1 MRNLFGS
8 KPKNN
13 PVAGLLRIRSVG
25 PGYLVLRNPD
35 QYACLFKL
43 AGGLNPWMEDPD
55 VLGEKVRKLDSVLA
69 DLRSGEEVQFLT
81 KRVLADVE
89 DVIRCYDERIH
100 ENAPEVFRNQYPEFL
115 RNWLRRFYME
125 ERICHFR
132 SYILFTVAPPKAS
145 GKAKERDVMP
155 IEEVLRRGK
164 SWVSQLNIVGLEPQ
178 EATEEEII
186 TLLYEELSLE
196 RFQGNPD
203 RFKKSSGYSGGEYGI
218 QTLREM
224 LSPTPWDFS
233 DPTFFKVGET
243 FGKTLYVTEFPSFN
257 EQNLFFQELYERTD
271 DFKVSLYIKGVD
283 LFRAQSIVEKQIQS
297 DQGAL
302 WKRKNVMN
310 FDAQAALDYRQS
322 VLSLVSERKT
332 SLAKFSLYITLFSK
346 SQKEL
351 TSSYESL
358 SRMFKNVHPLSG
370 YAEQKRLFLSTI
382 PQATDVAGHD
392 HLQATA
398 VMANA
403 VPCLY
408 DPIADTDG
416 VPLGKT
422 LSGEMVHLNLW
433 SRETENWNVLVV
445 GSSGTGKSF
454 SINQLL
460 IKNLPMNPYVMIID
474 KSQSYKT
481 LCRLAGGRYLNYD
494 LDSKHHLN
502 IFDYPLDEIKE
513 KEGEI
518 DPEHIS
524 SIVMFLGVVLANI
537 KENRIE
543 ETEELDK
550 ALLQEAVKL
559 TYQNTIGESRVPL
572 LTDLKETLLK
582 KAEDKKVPA
591 EFQYL
596 CRKQAEV
603 LKLFT
608 GKGMYANLTD
618 RESTVKADNSFIVFD
633 TSGISDNDK
642 KAVGLAV
649 FVISN
654 YCLQK
659 AKQNKELNR
668 LSQLAMD
675 ECWYLA
681 QYPAGLA
688 FLLRIAKTARHLR
701 LQPIFAT
708 QEIGEF
714 FGVKGVE
721 AILKNTSTKILLK
734 LVGDDIEHAKGLL
747 QLNPNQV
754 EKVMNLHLV
763 KGVYSQALIHQ
774 TLRQGIVN
782 IYPDELAYHIATT
795 YGPEAA
801 VRDLYLE
808 TYAPDEDPVA
818 TLGAIARWIED
829 KENKTVLKPAQKEK
843 VGQPVVNKPEEV
855 LMP

>member
-1 MRNLFGS
+1 MMLPFMKRNVNS
-8 KPKNN
+8 S
-13 PVAGLLRIRSVG
+13 VAGLLRIRAIG
-25 PGYLVLRNPD
+25 PGYLVLRNPE
-35 QYACLFKL
+35 QYVCVFRIQ
-43 AGGLNPWMEDPD
+43 GGLNPWMEDPD
-55 VLGEKVRKLDSVLA
+55 VLGERVRKLDAVLA

-81 KRVLADVE
+81 KRVVADVE
-89 DVIRCYDERIH
+89 RDIEKYHGRIH
-100 ENAPEVFRNQYPEFL
+100 ENAPSIFRQDYPEFL
-115 RNWLRRFYME
+115 GHWLRRFYAE
-125 ERICHFR
+125 ERICAYQ
-132 SYILFTVAPPKAS
+132 SYVLFTVHLPVSKKS
-145 GKAKERDVMP
+145 DGGGLRV
-155 IEEVLRRGK
+155 EEVLRRGE
-164 SWVSQLNIVGLEPQ
+164 SWASQLNMVGMEAQ
-178 EATEEEII
+178 EATEEEIYS
-186 TLLYEELSLE
+186 LLFEELSLQ
-196 RFQGNPD
+196 RFYGNPE
-203 RFKKSSGYSGGEYGI
+203 RFKKASGFSGGGLGL
-218 QTLREM
+218 QTIREM
-224 LSPTPWDFS
+224 LTTYPLDFTN
-233 DPTFFKVGET
+233 PAYFKVGDR
-243 FGKTLYVTEFPSFN
+243 FGKTLYVTEFPSYN
-257 EQNLFFQELYERTD
+257 EQGLFFQELYEQD
-271 DFKVSLYIKGVD
+271 NDFKVSLFVKGVD

-302 WKRKNVMN
+302 WKRQNVMN
-310 FDAQAALDYRQS
+310 FEAKAALDYRQS
-322 VLSLVSERKT
+322 ILSLVSERKT
-332 SLAKFSLYITLFSK
+332 SLAKFSLYVTLFSDD
-346 SQKEL
+346 SQKL
-351 TSSYESL
+351 LSNYESL

-370 YAEQKRLFLSTI
+370 YAEQKRLFLSTL
-382 PQATDVAGHD
+382 PQASDIANHE

-398 VMANA
+398 VVANS
-403 VPCLY
+403 VPCLF
-408 DPIADTDG
+408 DPLAGREG

-433 SRETENWNVLVV
+433 DRETENWNVLVV

-454 SINQLL
+454 TINQLL
-460 IKNLPMNPYVMIID
+460 IKNLILNPYVMIID
-474 KSQSYKT
+474 KSQSYKA

-502 IFDYPLDEIKE
+502 IFDYPLAEVKE
-513 KEGEI
+513 RDGEI
-518 DPEHIS
+518 DPDHIA
-524 SIVMFLGVVLANI
+524 SIIMYLGVVLANV
-537 KENRIE
+537 KDNRIE
-543 ETEELDK
+543 EAEELDK
-550 ALLQEAVKL
+550 ALLQEAVKQTYRNCL
-559 TYQNTIGESRVPL
+559 TENRIPL
-572 LTDLKETLLK
+572 LSDLRETLAK
-582 KAEDKKVPA
+582 KADDKKVP
-591 EFQYL
+591 EQFQYI

-603 LKLFT
+603 LKLYT

-649 FVISN
+649 FTISN
-654 YCLQK
+654 YCLSK
-659 AKQNKELNR
+659 AKENKELNR

-754 EKVMNLHLV
+754 EKVMNLHMV

-774 TLRQGIVN
+774 TMRQGVVN

-801 VRDLYLE
+801 VREQYLE
-808 TYAPDEDPVA
+808 TYSTEEDPA
-818 TLGAIARWIED
+818 SALAAIAKWMDD
-829 KENKTVLKPAQKEK
+829 KENRTLLKPVSKEK
-843 VGQPVVNKPEEV
+843 EAVVPKTEEV
-855 LMP
+855 EMK

>member
-1 MRNLFGS
+1 
-8 KPKNN
+8 
-13 PVAGLLRIRSVG
+13 
-25 PGYLVLRNPD
+25 
-35 QYACLFKL
+35 
-43 AGGLNPWMEDPD
+43 
-55 VLGEKVRKLDSVLA
+55 
-69 DLRSGEEVQFLT
+69 
-81 KRVLADVE
+81 
-89 DVIRCYDERIH
+89 
-100 ENAPEVFRNQYPEFL
+100 
-115 RNWLRRFYME
+115 
-125 ERICHFR
+125 
-132 SYILFTVAPPKAS
+132 
-145 GKAKERDVMP
+145 
-155 IEEVLRRGK
+155 
-164 SWVSQLNIVGLEPQ
+164 
-178 EATEEEII
+178 
-186 TLLYEELSLE
+186 
-196 RFQGNPD
+196 
-203 RFKKSSGYSGGEYGI
+203 
-218 QTLREM
+218 
-224 LSPTPWDFS
+224 
-233 DPTFFKVGET
+233 
-243 FGKTLYVTEFPSFN
+243 
-257 EQNLFFQELYERTD
+257 
-271 DFKVSLYIKGVD
+271 
-283 LFRAQSIVEKQIQS
+283 
-297 DQGAL
+297 
-302 WKRKNVMN
+302 
-310 FDAQAALDYRQS
+310 
-322 VLSLVSERKT
+322 
-332 SLAKFSLYITLFSK
+332 
-346 SQKEL
+346 
-351 TSSYESL
+351 
-358 SRMFKNVHPLSG
+358 
-370 YAEQKRLFLSTI
+370 
-382 PQATDVAGHD
+382 
-392 HLQATA
+392 
-398 VMANA
+398 MANA
-403 VPCLY
+403 IPCLY
-408 DPIADTDG
+408 EPLADTDG
-416 VPLGKT
+416 VPIGKT

-433 SRETENWNVLVV
+433 GRETENWNVLVV

-460 IKNLPMNPYVMIID
+460 IKNLPMNPYIMIID

-524 SIVMFLGVVLANI
+524 SIIMYLGVVLANI

-550 ALLQEAVKL
+550 ALIQEAVKQTYLNTL
-559 TYQNTIGESRVPL
+559 TENRVPL

-618 RESTVKADNSFIVFD
+618 RESTIKADNSFIVFD

-747 QLNPNQV
+747 QLNPTQV

-801 VRDLYLE
+801 IRDLYLD

-818 TLGAIARWIED
+818 TLGAIAKWIED
-829 KENKTVLKPAQKEK
+829 KENKTVLKPTQKDK
-843 VGQPVVNKPEEV
+843 TGQTSSKKPDEV
-855 LMP
+855 LMK

>member
-1 MRNLFGS
+1 MRNFFNP
-8 KPKNN
+8 KPNERSA
-13 PVAGLLRIRSVG
+13 VAGLLRIRAVG
-25 PGYLVLRNPD
+25 PGYLVLRNPE
-35 QYACLFKL
+35 QYACLFRVE
-43 AGGLNPWMEDPD
+43 GGLNPWMEDPD
-55 VLGEKVRKLDSVLA
+55 VLGEKVRKLDAVLS
-69 DLRSGEEVQFLT
+69 DLRNGEEVQFLT

-89 DVIRCYDERIH
+89 EVIERYDARIH
-100 ENAPEVFRNQYPEFL
+100 ENAPEVFQNQYPEFL
-115 RNWLRRFYME
+115 RNWLRRFYE
-125 ERICHFR
+125 EQRICNYR
-132 SYILFTVAPPKAS
+132 SYILFTVQIPRT
-145 GKAKERDVMP
+145 AKNEKEKNFQK
-155 IEEVLRRGK
+155 IEEVLRRGR
-164 SWVSQLNIVGLEPQ
+164 SWASQLNVVGMETV
-178 EATEEEII
+178 EATEEEIC
-186 TLLYEELSLE
+186 TLLFEEFSLQ
-196 RFQGNPD
+196 RFHGNPE
-203 RFKKSSGYSGGEYGI
+203 RFKKASGFSGGSFGI

-224 LSPTPWDFS
+224 LVTYPWDFS
-233 DPTFFKVGET
+233 NPTYFKVGDT
-243 FGKTLYVTEFPSFN
+243 FGKTLYVTEFPTFN
-257 EQNLFFQELYERTD
+257 EQNLFFQELYEQTD
-271 DFKVSLYIKGVD
+271 DFKISLFTKGVD

-302 WKRKNVMN
+302 WKRQNVMN
-310 FDAQAALDYRQS
+310 FEAKAALDYRQS

-332 SLAKFSLYITLFSK
+332 SLAKFSLYVTLFSDS
-346 SQKEL
+346 SQKL
-351 TSSYESL
+351 ISSYESL

-370 YAEQKRLFLSTI
+370 YAEQKNLFLSTL
-382 PQATDVAGHD
+382 PQATDVANHE

-398 VMANA
+398 IIANA
-403 VPCLY
+403 IPCLA
-408 DPIADTDG
+408 DPLANMDG

-433 SRETENWNVLVV
+433 DRETENWNVLVV

-454 SINQLL
+454 TINQLL

-494 LDSKHHLN
+494 LESKHHLN
-502 IFDYPLDEIKE
+502 IFDYPLDEVKALD
-513 KEGEI
+513 GEI
-518 DPEHIS
+518 DPDHIA
-524 SIVMFLGVVLANI
+524 SIIMYLGVVLANI

-543 ETEELDK
+543 EAEELDK
-550 ALLQEAVKL
+550 ALLQEAVKQ
-559 TYQNTIGESRVPL
+559 TYRNVIGEGRTPL
-572 LTDLKETLLK
+572 LSDLKETLLK
-582 KAEDKKVPA
+582 TADDKKVPA
-591 EFQYL
+591 EFQYI

-603 LKLFT
+603 LKLYT

-642 KAVGLAV
+642 KAIGLAV
-649 FVISN
+649 FTISN
-654 YCLQK
+654 YCLSK
-659 AKQNKELNR
+659 AKENKELNR

-688 FLLRIAKTARHLR
+688 FLLRIAKTARHFR

-714 FGVKGVE
+714 SGVKGVE

-734 LVGDDIEHAKGLL
+734 LVGDDIDHAKGLL

-754 EKVMNLHLV
+754 EKIMNLHMV
-763 KGVYSQALIHQ
+763 KGVYSQAMIHQ

-801 VRDLYLE
+801 IRDRYLE
-808 TYAPDEDPVA
+808 TYAPDEDPVS
-818 TLGAIARWIED
+818 TLGAIAKWMDD
-829 KENKTVLKPAQKEK
+829 KENNSVLKPISKEK
-843 VGQPVVNKPEEV
+843 EVISKKVEEV
-855 LMP
+855 SMK

>member
-1 MRNLFGS
+1 MWTFKQKGTNA
-8 KPKNN
+8 P
-13 PVAGLLRIRSVG
+13 GLLRIRAVG
-25 PGYLVLRNPD
+25 PGYLVLRNPE
-35 QYACLFKL
+35 QYACLFRVE
-43 AGGLNPWMEDPD
+43 GGLNPWMEDPEI
-55 VLGEKVRKLDSVLA
+55 LGEKVRKLDLVLA
-69 DLRSGEEVQFLT
+69 DLRNGEQIQFLT

-89 DVIRCYDERIH
+89 EVIGRYDARIH
-100 ENAPEVFRNQYPEFL
+100 ENAPEIFRHQYPEFL
-115 RNWLRRFYME
+115 RFWLRRFYRE
-125 ERICHFR
+125 QKICNYR
-132 SYILFTVAPPKAS
+132 SYVLFTAQQPQTTKN
-145 GKAKERDVMP
+145 KKERNISIDE
-155 IEEVLRRGK
+155 ILRRGK
-164 SWVSQLNIVGLEPQ
+164 SWISQLNMVGIEAV
-178 EATEEEII
+178 EATENEIYSLLFEEF
-186 TLLYEELSLE
+186 SLQ
-196 RFQGNPD
+196 RFQGNAE
-203 RFKKSSGYSGGEYGI
+203 RFKKASGFSGGSLGL

-224 LSPTPWDFS
+224 LVTYPWDFN
-233 DPTFFKVGET
+233 DPTFFKVGDA

-257 EQNLFFQELYERTD
+257 EQNLFFQELYEQSEN
-271 DFKVSLYIKGVD
+271 FKISLFTKGVD

-302 WKRKNVMN
+302 WKRQNVVN
-310 FDAQAALDYRQS
+310 FEAKAALEYRQS

-332 SLAKFSLYITLFSK
+332 SLAKFSLYVTLFSD
-346 SQKEL
+346 SQQRL
-351 TSSYESL
+351 ISNFESL

-370 YAEQKRLFLSTI
+370 YAEQKQLFLSNL
-382 PQATDVAGHD
+382 PQATDTANHE

-398 VMANA
+398 IIANA
-403 VPCLY
+403 VPCL
-408 DPIADTDG
+408 ADHLANRDG

-433 SRETENWNVLVV
+433 DRETENWNVLVV

-454 SINQLL
+454 TINQLL

-494 LDSKHHLN
+494 LESKHHLN
-502 IFDYPLDEIKE
+502 IFDYPLDEVKALD
-513 KEGEI
+513 GEI
-518 DPEHIS
+518 DPDHIA
-524 SIVMFLGVVLANI
+524 SIIMYLGVVLANI

-543 ETEELDK
+543 EAEELDK
-550 ALLQEAVKL
+550 ALLQEAVKQ
-559 TYQNTIGESRVPL
+559 TYRNCIGEGRVPL
-572 LTDLKETLLK
+572 LSDLKETLLK
-582 KAEDKKVPA
+582 TADDKKVPSQ
-591 EFQYL
+591 FQYI

-603 LKLFT
+603 LKLYT

-642 KAVGLAV
+642 KAIGLAV
-649 FVISN
+649 FTISN
-654 YCLQK
+654 YCLSK
-659 AKQNKELNR
+659 AKENKELNR

-688 FLLRIAKTARHLR
+688 FLLRIAKTARHFR

-714 FGVKGVE
+714 SGVKGVE

-734 LVGDDIEHAKGLL
+734 LVGDDIDHAKGLL
-747 QLNPNQV
+747 QLNPTQV
-754 EKVMNLHLV
+754 EKIMNLHMV
-763 KGVYSQALIHQ
+763 KGVYSQAMIHQ

-801 VRDLYLE
+801 IRDRYLE
-808 TYAPDEDPVA
+808 NYASDESPIS
-818 TLGAIARWIED
+818 TLGAIAKWMED
-829 KENKTVLKPAQKEK
+829 KENNMVLKPVSKEK
-843 VGQPVVNKPEEV
+843 EVISKKVEEV
-855 LMP
+855 SMK